1 MSSLTFSHR
10 HRVSYAECTVGN
22 HVYYARY
29 LDILEETRGE
39 LFRAANLP
47 LLQLQS
53 EGTSF
58 PVVECR
64 LQYRQAARYDELL
77 RINAHISELRA
88 ARLTIVYRVIK
99 EPDQP
104 VFDATICYVC
114 ASVEGKPKRLPP
126 HLTGAL
132 RRFFAEDALQTGAPE
147 N

>member
-1 MSSLTFSHR
+1 MSSLKFSHR

-39 LFRAANLP
+39 LFRTAGVP

-53 EGTSF
+53 EGTNF
-58 PVVECR
+58 PVMECR
-64 LQYRQAARYDELL
+64 LQYRQAAKYDDLL
-77 RINAHISELRA
+77 HIDAHVSELCA
-88 ARLTIVYRVIK
+88 ARLTIVYRVTK

-114 ASVEGKPKRLPP
+114 ASVEGKPKRLLP
-126 HLTGAL
+126 HVSDAL
-132 RRFFAEDALQTGAPE
+132 RRFFVEDTPRTGAPE
-147 N
+147 K